1 MVMVMLITPIS
12 NPVAIFT
19 VIISIILFVP
29 FIAKRLNI
37 PSIFGLI
44 VAGLIIGP
52 NGTGLLE
59 NNQGVSIFATVGLL
73 YIMFLAG
80 LEINFN
86 SFLQNRNKSI
96 FFGAATFFVP
106 LLIGFVILRYLMQF
120 TFLPALLV
128 SSMFST
134 HTLIS
139 YPIVSRLNITRRESV
154 IITIGGTIITDT
166 AVLVLFSIITAA
178 YEGRLNG
185 MFWFQLIF
193 LLIVFVF
200 AVLWGLPKIARWY
213 FNTFQSDSIQQYVFI
228 LVALFLSAMLAKF
241 AGIEPIV
248 GAFLS
253 GLALNRVI
261 PHHSPLMNRTV
272 FIGNSIFIPFF
283 LISVGML
290 VNLKILF
297 SGFETVFLAVVLI
310 IVAITGKYLAAFF
323 TQLIF
328 KYSRADRNLIFGL
341 SSSHAAATIA
351 IILIGF
357 QTGILDEKILNGT
370 ILLILVTCM
379 VSSFMTEYA
388 GRTIAIE
395 EADLSNEIASG
406 PERILVPVSNP
417 DTIQKLIDL
426 AILTRSVNSETVIYP
441 ISIVN
446 DDEDAQLAVM
456 NNKKIMEQLSAHA
469 IASDIMLSPITRVDI
484 NIPTGIS
491 RVVKEL
497 FVTKIILGW
506 SGRSST
512 ANYFFGNII
521 DNLLE
526 HTQQMVMVVKVDKPI
541 THLRHILV
549 LVPAN
554 ADREIGFAGWINSLI
569 SMSKSTDGKII
580 FLTNAATIVILK
592 NRLKEYK
599 FFNSGNYIPYE
610 YYPNVS
616 AIPVEF
622 SDSDMIIAIAARP
635 STVSFSRRQMV
646 IPKLMSHFAQ
656 ERNFIIIY
664 PEQVEVPMI

>member
-1 MVMVMLITPIS
+1 MLITPIS

-19 VIISIILFVP
+19 LIISIILFVP
-29 FIAKRLNI
+29 FISKRLNI

-59 NNQGVSIFATVGLL
+59 NNQSVSMFATVGLL

-106 LLIGFVILRYLMQF
+106 LIIGFVILRYVMQF

-178 YEGRLNG
+178 YEGKLNG

-297 SGFETVFLAVVLI
+297 AGFETVSLAVVLI

-328 KYSRADRNLIFGL
+328 RYSRADRNLIFGL

-357 QTGILDEKILNGT
+357 QIGILDEKVLNGT

-395 EADLSNEIASG
+395 EADPANELASG

-426 AILTRSVNSETVIYP
+426 AILTRSVDSETVIYP

-497 FVTKIILGW
+497 LVTKIILGW
-506 SGRSST
+506 SGLSST

-526 HTQQMVMVVKVDKPI
+526 HTQQMVMVVKVEKPI
-541 THLRHILV
+541 THLRQILV

-569 SMSKSTDGKII
+569 SLSKSTGGKII

-599 FFNSGNYIPYE
+599 FFNGGNYVPYE

-622 SDSDMIIAIAARP
+622 SDGDMIIAIAARP

-646 IPKLMSHFAQ
+646 IPKFMSHFAQ
-656 ERNFIIIY
+656 ERDFIIIY